1 MAANYRSD
9 YLDWL
14 SDEGDDIDDVS
25 VNNSRFVDAY
35 MQVDLTVKYKAT
47 DSMEIKF
54 EAVNMGNE
62 EEYYYWGDESQLSQY
77 DLFGRNYSVGFT
89 YKF

>member
-1 MAANYRSD
+1 
-9 YLDWL
+9 
-14 SDEGDDIDDVS
+14 
-25 VNNSRFVDAY
+25 
-35 MQVDLTVKYKAT
+35 MQVDLTAKYKVT

>member
-1 MAANYRSD
+1 
-9 YLDWL
+9 
-14 SDEGDDIDDVS
+14 
-25 VNNSRFVDAY
+25 
-35 MQVDLTVKYKAT
+35 MQIDLTAKYKIS
-47 DSMEIKF
+47 DSTELKF